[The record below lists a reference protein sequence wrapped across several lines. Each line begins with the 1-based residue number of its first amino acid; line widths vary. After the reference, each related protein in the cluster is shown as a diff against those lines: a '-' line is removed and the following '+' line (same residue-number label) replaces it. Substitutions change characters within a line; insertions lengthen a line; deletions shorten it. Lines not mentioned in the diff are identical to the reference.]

1 MKKIIILL
9 LITFAVVGCTNTT
22 YKKVK
27 LSSIYYN
34 EGNFIDI
41 KASDL
46 KDKETY
52 LLFTYNS
59 YCNFEIPCDEVFLSV
74 MKDLK
79 IDVLKMPFEEFKK
92 TSLYEKVKYAP
103 SIIIVNNNEIIDF
116 LDANKDEDLKYYQN
130 SKEFASWLK
139 ERLVIEWY

>member
-9 LITFAVVGCTNTT
+9 LITFAVVGCTNTN

-79 IDVLKMPFEEFKK
+79 IDVLKMSFEEFKK

-130 SKEFASWLK
+130 PKEFASWLK
-139 ERLVIEWY
+139 ERLVIE